1 MGKKFLI
8 DTNVLIDFQLER
20 LPQNGKRFLV
30 NIIDQAFTI
39 SFVTYIEFLGYPLA
53 TAAMENFIKLAGVI
67 QIDKEVIEQTIALC
81 RTKKIKLPDAIIAAT
96 VVVHGY
102 TLISRNMDDFKSIK
116 NLELLNPHEL

>member
-1 MGKKFLI
+1 M
-8 DTNVLIDFQLER
+8 
-20 LPQNGKRFLV
+20 PQNGKRFLV